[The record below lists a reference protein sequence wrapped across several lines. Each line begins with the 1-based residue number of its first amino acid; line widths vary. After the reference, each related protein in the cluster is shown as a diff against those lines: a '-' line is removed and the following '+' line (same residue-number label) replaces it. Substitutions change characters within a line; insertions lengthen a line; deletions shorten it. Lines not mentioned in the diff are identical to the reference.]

1 MNVAYGYIII
11 EIQGN
16 NNHIHDFVTYR
27 KRYTEDCNYIYN
39 VLFLKL
45 SCEYLVLNIIF
56 DIFMSLRNFIIL
68 KYINSN
74 F

>member
-1 MNVAYGYIII
+1 MNVAYGYILIK
-11 EIQGN
+11 IQGN

-27 KRYTEDCNYIYN
+27 KRYTEDFNYIYN
-39 VLFLKL
+39 VLLLKL
-45 SCEYLVLNIIF
+45 SCEYLVSNIMF
-56 DIFMSLRNFIIL
+56 DILSLRNFIIL